1 MYMARQDSASEGY
14 PPRLSVTRVEPWR
27 IFELKAALRF
37 SVVGLPRLHTTPVLF
52 PSRFTAV
59 GTQTFSLD
67 RPLFAERIPLF
78 LVLCRRAEPE
88 TF

>member
-1 MYMARQDSASEGY
+1 MCIARQDSASEGY
-14 PPRLSVTRVEPWR
+14 PPRLSVTRVEPGR

-52 PSRFTAV
+52 SSKFTAV

-67 RPLFAERIPLF
+67 RPLFAERTPHFFGF
-78 LVLCRRAEPE
+78 LPAR
-88 TF
+88 